1 METIYEEPV
10 EQKMEDIVVRA
21 WKKTVLAHVERIL
34 KEGGDDIERRIQAIF
49 EERRKSLQSF
59 GYAHRIYPE
68 PELPYSEMED
78 SDKESE
84 GGDEIDEFWEEES
97 RLASDEE

>member
-1 METIYEEPV
+1 METIYEKPV
-10 EQKMEDIVVRA
+10 EQKMEDIVVEA

-34 KEGGDDIERRIQAIF
+34 KEGGDDMERRIQAIF

-59 GYAHRIYPE
+59 GYGHRIYPE
-68 PELPYSEMED
+68 PELPYSEMEEE
-78 SDKESE
+78 SDKED
-84 GGDEIDEFWEEES
+84 DEIDEFWEEES